1 MLWLIILGVLTLLA
15 VLPLG
20 VSTRYDADGAL
31 VRIIAGPIR
40 ITLFPRKK
48 KEKSE
53 KKNQPEK
60 AEKPTEKP
68 APKET
73 EPPKAPEKPREK
85 KGGSWTDFLPLV
97 RIALNFLGD
106 FRRKLRVK
114 RLELKLILAG
124 DDPADLGINYGRACA
139 ALGNLWPQLEKLFVI
154 KKRDVQI
161 ECDFTAD
168 KTLVTACLDITI
180 TLGRVLALAA
190 VYGVRALTAFL
201 KIQMKRKGGATK

>member
-1 MLWLIILGVLTLLA
+1 MLWLIILGVLILLA

-20 VSTRYDADGAL
+20 VSVRYDADGAL
-31 VRIIAGPIR
+31 VRVIAGPIR
-40 ITLFPRKK
+40 VTLFPRKK
-48 KEKSE
+48 KEKPE
-53 KKNQPEK
+53 KKKNKPK
-60 AEKPTEKP
+60 KTAEKP
-68 APKET
+68 ASKET
-73 EPPKAPEKPREK
+73 KPPKAPENPKEK

-201 KIQMKRKGGATK
+201 KIQTKRKGGATQ

>member
-1 MLWLIILGVLTLLA
+1 MGWLITLVILSLLA

-20 VSTRYDADGAL
+20 VSVRYDEDGAL
-31 VRIIAGPIR
+31 ARLIAGPAR

-48 KEKSE
+48 TE
-53 KKNQPEK
+53 KKPE
-60 AEKPTEKP
+60 EKGEKKP
-68 APKET
+68 AAPKKKQ
-73 EPPKAPEKPREK
+73 EPAKEPTDGKK

-97 RIALNFLGD
+97 QLALDFLGD

-124 DDPADLGINYGRACA
+124 DDPADLGLNYGRACA
-139 ALGNLWPQLEKLFVI
+139 ALGNLLPQLEKLFVI

-168 KTLVTACLDITI
+168 SILVLARLDITI
-180 TLGRVLALAA
+180 TLGRLTALAA
-190 VYGVRALTAFL
+190 VYGVRALKAYL
-201 KIQMKRKGGATK
+201 KIQNKRKGGATT